1 MARYKRATPR
11 PFERNPGLYQRTSDT
26 WTTRYYQRKSDKIFD
41 LLGLNTAPDDYHKK
55 AGGSPFLTN
64 VRYMGEREGDQRAQ
78 VMSRKGAQFI
88 ATSGEL
94 ELPRDMS
101 DASAYLNLYE
111 GKVIQWELQHNR
123 RLTGI
128 YLHVF
133 NKDQAS
139 GFVRITV
146 RNVDTEAELSSGIID
161 LAKTNIREYQRHQ
174 VRFIKTVR
182 ESRVLIRIEI
192 LDDVADEEDRSE
204 TRSKR
209 SIRILSTPHGN
220 HSTAVHTLPNTNDAL
235 RELPYEFTPHP
246 TIPLTGTTINDW
258 QPMIRSKE
266 VRIGGQLHIIYP
278 VRHDSIVE
286 IFRANLETGI
296 VSSVTTN
303 VSPSAKQVRF
313 EQAEGYMYYVDG
325 ESDLKRINLT
335 TLETEVVIAKP
346 DEIQVGGVTPESLK
360 AKKGASLIH
369 FLQNRL
375 YLSGFRDD
383 PNLVIYSLIDDVK
396 PRFEQ
401 YNDRFY
407 SPDQSPELS
416 AGSPVTALSSTA
428 GILVVFRL
436 DGLSLYTPGA
446 GLEISATQATP
457 EGAQL
462 GVLNQEA
469 VASGKNNIYFFN
481 PIEGVCRFAGSLNR
495 VVSQDIENMLKRI
508 KNKEAVFMIY
518 QNKRVRMYFS
528 FTEDRPDSCF
538 YYYSDLEGS
547 LPWYLDINTPVSS
560 AVASKKSE
568 EIYAIHSEVPSIMS
582 VDASFTDF
590 DSYIEM
596 EYDTAYRTPAEI
608 DGWLYV
614 RRVHVH
620 ELSNSNHSIFIA
632 VDPDHTDSP
641 VVYRRY
647 VEKGGPSEAN
657 PDAVF
662 KHTAE
667 DGITVISIPL
677 YLKCRSYQVRVKRY
691 VYKDSAE
698 TLGISVEYG
707 TKEPI

>member
-1 MARYKRATPR
+1 MARYKRPTKR
-11 PFERNPGLYQRTSDT
+11 RFELNPGLYQRTSDT

-55 AGGSPFLTN
+55 PGGSPYLQN
-64 VRYMGEREGDQRAQ
+64 IRYMGEREGDQRAQ
-78 VMSRKGAQFI
+78 LMSRKGAQFI
-88 ATSGEL
+88 DTIGEL
-94 ELPRDMS
+94 KNPRNMDE
-101 DASAYLNLYE
+101 ATAYLQLYE
-111 GKVIQWELQHNR
+111 GRAIEWELQHNR

-133 NKDQAS
+133 NRDQAS
-139 GFVRITV
+139 GFIRVTV
-146 RNVDTEAELSSGIID
+146 RNVDTKKELSNGIID
-161 LAKTNIREYQRHQ
+161 LAKTNTRDYQMHQ
-174 VRFIKTVR
+174 VRFMRTVR
-182 ESRVLIRIEI
+182 DSRVLIRIEI
-192 LDDVADEEDRSE
+192 LDDVNNEEDRTVSRVN
-204 TRSKR
+204 RSV
-209 SIRILSTPHGN
+209 RILSQPHGT
-220 HSTAVHTLPNTNDAL
+220 HQSAEYELPNINDAL
-235 RELPYEFTPHP
+235 REIPYEFTEHP
-246 TIPLTGTTINDW
+246 TVPLTGNMINDW
-258 QPMIRSKE
+258 QPMVRSKD
-266 VRIGGQLHIIYP
+266 VNIGGQPHIVYP
-278 VRHDSIVE
+278 VRHDGIVE
-286 IFRANLETGI
+286 LFRTNLITKAT
-296 VSSVTTN
+296 SSLTAN
-303 VSPSAKQVRF
+303 VSPDAKFVRF
-313 EQAEGYMYYVDG
+313 DQAEGFLYYVDG
-325 ESDLKRINLT
+325 ISELKRINLT
-335 TLETEVVIAKP
+335 TLAVEIVIPKAE
-346 DEIQVGGVTPESLK
+346 EIQVSGVTPSSLQ
-360 AKKGASLIH
+360 AKKGASLIL

-375 YLSGFRDD
+375 YLSGFKDD

-401 YNDRFY
+401 YNDKFY

-416 AGSPVTALSSTA
+416 APSPITALSSTA
-428 GILVVFRL
+428 GVLIVFRI

-469 VASGKNNIYFFN
+469 VCSGKNNVYFFN

-495 VVSQDIENMLKRI
+495 VISGDIENLLKRI
-508 KNKEAVFMIY
+508 KNKDAVFMLY

-528 FTEDRPDSCF
+528 FEGKVPDSCF

-547 LPWYLDINTPVSS
+547 LPWYLDVNTPVSS
-560 AVASKKSE
+560 AVAAKKSE
-568 EIYAIHSEVPSIMS
+568 EIYAIHSEVPSVMS
-582 VDASFTDF
+582 VDSAFTDF
-590 DSYIEM
+590 DSYLEV

-620 ELSNSNHSIFIA
+620 ELSNSNHSIFIG

-647 VEKGGPSEAN
+647 IQKTTEAEAN

-662 KHTAE
+662 QHTAE
-667 DGITVISIPL
+667 DGITVISIPM